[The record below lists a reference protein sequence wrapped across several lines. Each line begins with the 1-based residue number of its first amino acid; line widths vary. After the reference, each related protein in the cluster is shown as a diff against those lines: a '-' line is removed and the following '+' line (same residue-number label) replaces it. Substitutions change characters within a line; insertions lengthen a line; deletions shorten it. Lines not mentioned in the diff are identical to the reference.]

1 MNTRSFLQILR
12 RRWWLLILLPIVTA
26 AVILTV
32 AGTAGPDY
40 IASERLQINV
50 VDPQEVPLFSQSR
63 YTASSEQVQSVHDEF
78 YDVLRLPSVAWR
90 TIADLGLDLS
100 ALELIDRID
109 SQHQFDFVTVS
120 ARMSTP
126 DLAQKVVTRHV
137 QNALEAYRTI
147 RSTPAQTSRDF
158 IEEQLAQQSQT
169 LAAADEA
176 LQDFQ
181 LKNEVSDLER
191 ETLAYQDLLR
201 TLRAQRDAAQVEATR
216 NDRLAA
222 EYRTLAGQTQKQVSD
237 LQASAQGGTGAVA
250 TPTATAA
257 ASQGSS
263 PDPLAGID
271 NEAIASLRAQARQ
284 QSAAAS
290 DYAVAAAGHR
300 AAIAEY
306 DRQLT
311 ERQQQL
317 IYLLGLQEQYR
328 SLVNRLARAQDSFD
342 FLTDKADEARLKLM
356 QGSNV
361 GYLQVVDPAQ
371 LPDEAL
377 PSRTWQLLLVGV
389 LISLVAAICLAFVL
403 EVLENS
409 LGRQTPPSQVVM
421 RQP

>member
-1 MNTRSFLQILR
+1 MTTQPPPRPFLRILR
-12 RRWWLLILLPIVTA
+12 RRWWLLLLLPLVTA
-26 AVILTV
+26 AAVIAV
-32 AGTAGPDY
+32 AGTSGPEY
-40 IASERLQINV
+40 MASEQLQINV

-78 YDVLRLPSVAWR
+78 YDVIRLPSVAWR
-90 TIADLGLDLS
+90 TIADLGLDL
-100 ALELIDRID
+100 AAAELIERID
-109 SQHQFDFVTVS
+109 SQHQFDFVTVT
-120 ARMSTP
+120 ARMPTP
-126 DLAQKVVTRHV
+126 ELAQKVVSAQV
-137 QNALEAYRTI
+137 ENALDAYRTI

-158 IEEQLAQQSQT
+158 IEAQLTQQSQT

-201 TLRAQRDAAQVEATR
+201 SLRAARDAAQVEAAR

-222 EYRTLAGQTQKQVSD
+222 EYRTLAGQTQKQLDALQPNQETASAAPTPAATPAPALAAEIET
-237 LQASAQGGTGAVA
+237 LQAQAQRQR
-250 TPTATAA
+250 AA
-257 ASQGSS
+257 A
-263 PDPLAGID
+263 
-271 NEAIASLRAQARQ
+271 N
-284 QSAAAS
+284 
-290 DYAVAAAGHR
+290 DYAAAAAGHR

-306 DRQLT
+306 DRQLS

-317 IYLLGLQEQYR
+317 IYLLGLQERYR
-328 SLVNRLARAQDSFD
+328 SLVNRLARAQATYD
-342 FLTDKADEARLKLM
+342 FLADKADEARLKLM

-371 LPDEAL
+371 LPDQAL

-389 LISLVAAICLAFVL
+389 LISLVAAISLAFVL
-403 EVLENS
+403 EALESS
-409 LGRQTPPSQVVM
+409 LGRPAPVAPAVA

>member
-1 MNTRSFLQILR
+1 MTTQAQGRPFLRILL
-12 RRWWLLILLPIVTA
+12 RRWWLLLLLPIVTA
-26 AVILTV
+26 AVIIAV
-32 AGTAGPDY
+32 AGTSGPEY

-78 YDVLRLPSVAWR
+78 YEVLRLPSVAWR

-100 ALELIDRID
+100 AVELIERID
-109 SQHQFDFVTVS
+109 SEHQFDFVTVT
-120 ARMSTP
+120 ARMPTP
-126 DLAQKVVTRHV
+126 ELAQKAVSTQVD
-137 QNALEAYRTI
+137 NALDTYRAI

-158 IEEQLAQQSQT
+158 IEAQLTQQAQT

-201 TLRAQRDAAQVEATR
+201 TLRAARDDTQVEAIR

-222 EYRTLAGQTQKQVSD
+222 EYRALAGQTQND
-237 LQASAQGGTGAVA
+237 INALQPAEPAAAVA
-250 TPTATAA
+250 NSTPMPPGLAADIENLQTQAQRQLAA
-257 ASQGSS
+257 A
-263 PDPLAGID
+263 A
-271 NEAIASLRAQARQ
+271 
-284 QSAAAS
+284 
-290 DYAVAAAGHR
+290 DYAAAAAGHR
-300 AAIAEY
+300 AAMAEY

-317 IYLLGLQEQYR
+317 IYLLGLQEQYK
-328 SLVNRLARAQDSFD
+328 SLVNRLARAQATFD
-342 FLTDKADEARLKLM
+342 FLADKADEARLKLT

-377 PSRTWQLLLVGV
+377 PSRTWQLLVVGV
-389 LISLVAAICLAFVL
+389 LISLVVAVCLAFVL
-403 EVLENS
+403 EALENS
-409 LGRQTPPSQVVM
+409 LGRQAPASPVAV

>member
-1 MNTRSFLQILR
+1 MTTQSPPRSFLRILL
-12 RRWWLLILLPIVTA
+12 RRWWLLLLLPLVTA
-26 AVILTV
+26 AAVIVV
-32 AGTAGPDY
+32 AGTSGPEY
-40 IASERLQINV
+40 VASERLQINV

-100 ALELIDRID
+100 AVELIERID
-109 SQHQFDFVTVS
+109 SEHQFDFVTVT
-120 ARMSTP
+120 ARMPTP
-126 DLAQKVVTRHV
+126 ELAQKMVSA
-137 QNALEAYRTI
+137 QIDNALDAYRTI

-158 IEEQLAQQSQT
+158 IEAQLAQQVQT

-201 TLRAQRDAAQVEATR
+201 GLRAERDAAQVEAAR

-222 EYRTLAGQTQKQVSD
+222 EYRTLAGQTQTQLDALQPDDETTSTAPRPAATPSPALAAEIET
-237 LQASAQGGTGAVA
+237 LQAQAQRQR
-250 TPTATAA
+250 AA
-257 ASQGSS
+257 AA
-263 PDPLAGID
+263 DY
-271 NEAIASLRAQARQ
+271 
-284 QSAAAS
+284 AAA
-290 DYAVAAAGHR
+290 AVGHR

-306 DRQLT
+306 ERQLT

-317 IYLLGLQEQYR
+317 IYLLGLQEQYK
-328 SLVNRLARAQDSFD
+328 SLVNRLARAQATYD
-342 FLTDKADEARLKLM
+342 FLADKADEARLKLM

-371 LPDEAL
+371 LPDQAL
-377 PSRTWQLLLVGV
+377 PSRTWQILLVGV
-389 LISLVAAICLAFVL
+389 LVSLVAAISLAFVL
-403 EVLENS
+403 EALETR
-409 LGRQTPPSQVVM
+409 LGRPAPAAPVAAH
-421 RQP
+421 QP

>member
-137 QNALEAYRTI
+137 ENALEAYRTI

-158 IEEQLAQQSQT
+158 IEEQLAQQAQT

-222 EYRTLAGQTQKQVSD
+222 EYRTLAGQTQKQISD
-237 LQASAQGGTGAVA
+237 LQAGVPGGVGAVT
-250 TPTATAA
+250 TPT

-263 PDPLAGID
+263 PDLLAGID
-271 NEAIASLRAQARQ
+271 DETIASLQAQARQ

-342 FLTDKADEARLKLM
+342 FLADKADEARLKLM

-409 LGRQTPPSQVVM
+409 LGRQTPSSQIAV
-421 RQP
+421 RQKL